1 MKWREAA
8 LLGTASVVFLAGCA
22 LVGLSLAETGRTQD
36 IWTNVW
42 FDCGLPLV
50 LLALAMGVR
59 AVAMAHQRTLRPA
72 ANDSNRPNRQIPGA

>member
-1 MKWREAA
+1 VSRGEAA
-8 LLGTASVVFLAGCA
+8 LLAAASAVFLAGCA
-22 LVGLSLAETGRTQD
+22 LVGLSLAETGKTQN

-59 AVAMAHQRTLRPA
+59 AVAMAYRRTLQPA
-72 ANDSNRPNRQIPGA
+72 ANNGDRPTRQIPGA